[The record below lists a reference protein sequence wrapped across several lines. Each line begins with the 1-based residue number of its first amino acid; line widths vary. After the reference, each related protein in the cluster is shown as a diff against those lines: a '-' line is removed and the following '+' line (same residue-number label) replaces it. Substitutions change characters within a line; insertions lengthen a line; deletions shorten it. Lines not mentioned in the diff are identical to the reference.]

1 MFDPIRVL
9 FESGIV
15 HRVAFDGT
23 YKPSRPETNMQTTT
37 SLNSSEVAHNAYVV
51 RIRRPRT
58 TSRSQQQRAV
68 PSAAVHRSPSKW
80 TAVAAFIL
88 AVALHA
94 GAVMWVEMQQA
105 KPTLE
110 ADAPVL
116 IHSME
121 QVPEPGAAADA
132 RARTAAD

>member
-1 MFDPIRVL
+1 M
-9 FESGIV
+9 
-15 HRVAFDGT
+15 
-23 YKPSRPETNMQTTT
+23 Y
-37 SLNSSEVAHNAYVV
+37 
-51 RIRRPRT
+51 
-58 TSRSQQQRAV
+58 
-68 PSAAVHRSPSKW
+68 RSPSKW
-80 TAVAAFIL
+80 TVVAAFIF

-121 QVPEPGAAADA
+121 KVPEPGAAGDA

>member
-1 MFDPIRVL
+1 
-9 FESGIV
+9 
-15 HRVAFDGT
+15 
-23 YKPSRPETNMQTTT
+23 
-37 SLNSSEVAHNAYVV
+37 
-51 RIRRPRT
+51 
-58 TSRSQQQRAV
+58 
-68 PSAAVHRSPSKW
+68 
-80 TAVAAFIL
+80 VAAFIL